1 MGMDTTSPE
10 SDRVLPER
18 VPPERTLSGYTVGVT
33 AARRAD
39 EFAALLTRRGAVV
52 LHAPA
57 IVIIPLAD
65 DAELERVSR
74 EIIQNPPDVAVAT
87 TGIGFRGW
95 LEAAEG
101 WGVAEELRNALQGSR
116 LVARGPKATG
126 AIRAA
131 GLREAWS
138 PSSESSSEVLE
149 RLLEEGVQGLRVA
162 VQLHGATT
170 EFEPLPDFSEAL
182 QAAGAQ
188 VLAVPVYRW
197 EPPHD
202 QSAMDAL
209 IAAVAQGTVDGVSF
223 TSAPAVASML
233 GRAKE
238 TGMFEQLLDGFRAQV
253 AALCVG
259 PVTAAPLEA
268 LGVPTSAPARSRLGA
283 LARHIEEELPRRAKV
298 FRAHGHT
305 IAVLARAVVV
315 DGEVRH
321 LAPSMLTLLRA
332 LARQPGRVV
341 TREALLA
348 SLPGH
353 SADAHAVEAA
363 IGRLR
368 TGLGDPKI
376 VQTVVKRGYRL
387 AADWGVDDFGASA
400 DKY

>member
-1 MGMDTTSPE
+1 MDTISPE
-10 SDRVLPER
+10 SDAP
-18 VPPERTLSGYTVGVT
+18 VPSRSLSGYTVGVT

-39 EFAALLTRRGAVV
+39 EFSALLTRRGAAV

-57 IVIIPLAD
+57 IVLIPLAD

-74 EIIQNPPDVAVAT
+74 EIIANPPDVVVAT

-101 WGVAEELRNALQGSR
+101 WGVAEELHAALQSAR

-131 GLREAWS
+131 GLRESWS

-149 RLLEEGVQGLRVA
+149 RLLEEEVEGLRVA

-182 QAAGAQ
+182 RHAGAE
-188 VLAVPVYRW
+188 VLPVPVYRW
-197 EPPHD
+197 SPPDD
-202 QSAMDAL
+202 QSAMDTL
-209 IAAVAQGTVDGVSF
+209 ITAVVNGTVDGVSF

-238 TGMFEQLLDGFRAQV
+238 TGLLEQLLSGFRAQV

-259 PVTAAPLEA
+259 PVTAGPLEA
-268 LGVPTSAPARSRLGA
+268 LGVPTTAPARSRLGA
-283 LARHIEEELPRRAKV
+283 LARHIEEELPRRARV
-298 FRAHGHT
+298 FPAHGHK

-321 LAPSMLTLLRA
+321 LAPSMLTLLRE

-341 TREALLA
+341 TRETLLA

-387 AADWGVDDFGASA
+387 AVDLGVDDPEESG

>member
-1 MGMDTTSPE
+1 MDTISPE
-10 SDRVLPER
+10 SEEPAPARS
-18 VPPERTLSGYTVGVT
+18 LSGYTVGVT

-39 EFAALLTRRGAVV
+39 EFAVLLTRRGATV

-57 IVIIPLAD
+57 IVLIPLAD

-74 EIIQNPPDVAVAT
+74 EIIANPPDVVVAT

-101 WGVAEELRNALQGSR
+101 WGVADKLHTALLGSR

-149 RLLEEGVQGLRVA
+149 RLLEEGVEGLRIA

-182 QAAGAQ
+182 RHAGAE
-188 VLAVPVYRW
+188 VLPVPVYRW
-197 EPPHD
+197 SPPDD

-209 IAAVAQGTVDGVSF
+209 IGAVAQGTVDGVSF

-233 GRAKE
+233 GRAQE
-238 TGMFEQLLDGFRAQV
+238 TGLLEPLLSGFRDQV

-259 PVTAAPLEA
+259 PVTAGPFEA
-268 LGVPTSAPARSRLGA
+268 LGVPTTAPARFRLGA

-298 FRAHGHT
+298 FRAHGHK
-305 IAVLARAVVV
+305 IAVLARAAVV
-315 DGEVRH
+315 DGQVRH
-321 LAPSMLTLLRA
+321 LAPSMLTLLRE

-348 SLPGH
+348 SLPGQ

-368 TGLGDPKI
+368 AGLGDPRI

-387 AADWGVDDFGASA
+387 AVDLGVDDPEEDG